1 MSFKKK
7 RETYSEVFRGKEA
20 TCLQSTFK
28 WFILYIFKKYI
39 FNAYTYIQIIHVW
52 IERLAKPALTFGER
66 GCNVYENL
74 YNYPDFSVMSKIISK
89 LVVFLN

>member
-1 MSFKKK
+1 MSTIYFQMVYIIHIKK
-7 RETYSEVFRGKEA
+7 V
-20 TCLQSTFK
+20 
-28 WFILYIFKKYI
+28 YI
-39 FNAYTYIQIIHVW
+39 NVYTSIQIIHVW

-89 LVVFLN
+89 